1 MSERLAHGF
10 PQERAAT
17 GMGRGP
23 LLTGPRGVVG
33 ADSGM
38 RARLGDGV
46 GCDVSTSLTS

>member
-1 MSERLAHGF
+1 MASPRSGLQRGWV
-10 PQERAAT
+10 
-17 GMGRGP
+17 GGP